1 MESNKTRAVS
11 RALFKVAISCLK
23 SAGLTEY
30 GGVDRTLLDNIV
42 HLLHHSPLGKQS
54 QLARKANE
62 LWDLKNSWKQWHLSL
77 ELTLPEPR

>member
-1 MESNKTRAVS
+1 MIKTNTFRAVS

-23 SAGLTEY
+23 SAGLVEY

-42 HLLHHSPLGKQS
+42 QLLHHAPLGKQS
-54 QLARKANE
+54 QMARKANE

-77 ELTLPEPR
+77 EFTP